1 MYLQEPK
8 APPGVC
14 FSLDISLSDS
24 KLVSIISSLRAPK
37 IPFFAAKIL
46 PILLDL
52 RPASKTPA
60 AVAFITEVTPPDCAY
75 RTFLFFMDAMLLKS

>member
-1 MYLQEPK
+1 M
-8 APPGVC
+8 
-14 FSLDISLSDS
+14 
-24 KLVSIISSLRAPK
+24 
-37 IPFFAAKIL
+37 PFFAAKIL

-75 RTFLFFMDAMLLKS
+75 RTFLFFIGAMLLKS